1 MEYFI
6 LARRIALHGS
16 LWIAECEN
24 DVCCIVVHTKSQ
36 YIVIRTVK
44 YFRNICSS
52 ICMYMSVNSN
62 RRSSIYVN
70 RNKFME
76 TKFQILFINFC
87 CLFFRK
93 QLWRELFFLFYFVFV
108 HPSIQFS
115 DRFVIN
121 NYRMFFACPFR
132 IDAKLEQHTRNTK
145 KFWLHLELFKF
156 YQKSYYTVYSESDMN
171 FIALSFVQDQ

>member
-44 YFRNICSS
+44 YFRNICCYVCIWVWTQTVALPFMWTEISS
-52 ICMYMSVNSN
+52 WKRNS
-62 RRSSIYVN
+62 RYYLSIFVVCFSGN
-70 RNKFME
+70 NCGESF
-76 TKFQILFINFC
+76 L
-87 CLFFRK
+87 
-93 QLWRELFFLFYFVFV
+93 FLFYFVFV

-132 IDAKLEQHTRNTK
+132 IDAKLEQHTRNTT

-156 YQKSYYTVYSESDMN
+156 YQKSYYTVHSESDMN